1 MTRRLGRLLR
11 EPLLHFAMIGGLI
24 FLLFATVND
33 TRETPANVIV
43 ITAGRIDQLAA
54 SFSSVWKR
62 SPTPDE
68 IKALIKGEVR
78 EEVYYRDALALGLDK
93 NDAIVRRR
101 LKQKMEF
108 LTDTGAYLQKPAA
121 GELNAYLA
129 ANAKTY
135 RHGARLAF
143 EQIYLGKSPDPAS
156 IAQSLSA
163 LRSNAVPDPFTLGKR
178 TFLPT
183 QLRPSL
189 PNAVDSMF
197 GRGFFERLAK
207 LSPGVWSGPVTS
219 TYGAHLVRIVRSV
232 PARMPP
238 LDEVRDAVLRDW
250 KAAKAREIRERDY
263 AKRRKRYVVEIH
275 RPVVKK
281 TETQ

>member
-1 MTRRLGRLLR
+1 MTKLKRLLR

-24 FLLFATVND
+24 FVVFAAADD
-33 TRETPANVIV
+33 TREAPANVIV
-43 ITAGRIDQLAA
+43 ITAGRLDQLAA

-68 IKALIKGEVR
+68 IEALIKGEVR

-121 GELNAYLA
+121 GELKAYLA

-163 LRSNAVPDPFTLGKR
+163 LRSNSVPDPFTLGKR

-197 GRGFFERLAK
+197 GRGFFKRLAK
-207 LSPGVWSGPVTS
+207 LSPGAWSGPVTS

>member
-1 MTRRLGRLLR
+1 
-11 EPLLHFAMIGGLI
+11 
-24 FLLFATVND
+24 
-33 TRETPANVIV
+33 VIV
-43 ITAGRIDQLAA
+43 ITAGRLDQLAA

-68 IKALIKGEVR
+68 IEALIKGEVR

-121 GELNAYLA
+121 GELKAYLA

-163 LRSNAVPDPFTLGKR
+163 LRSNSVPDPFTLGKR

-197 GRGFFERLAK
+197 GRGFFKRLAK
-207 LSPGVWSGPVTS
+207 LSPGAWSGPVTS

>member
-24 FLLFATVND
+24 FLLFAAVND

-108 LTDTGAYLQKPAA
+108 LV
-121 GELNAYLA
+121 
-129 ANAKTY
+129 
-135 RHGARLAF
+135 RH
-143 EQIYLGKSPDPAS
+143 QHSWNI
-156 IAQSLSA
+156 
-163 LRSNAVPDPFTLGKR
+163 LRSLHN
-178 TFLPT
+178 
-183 QLRPSL
+183 
-189 PNAVDSMF
+189 
-197 GRGFFERLAK
+197 
-207 LSPGVWSGPVTS
+207 
-219 TYGAHLVRIVRSV
+219 
-232 PARMPP
+232 
-238 LDEVRDAVLRDW
+238 
-250 KAAKAREIRERDY
+250 
-263 AKRRKRYVVEIH
+263 
-275 RPVVKK
+275 
-281 TETQ
+281 

>member
-1 MTRRLGRLLR
+1 
-11 EPLLHFAMIGGLI
+11 MIGGLI
-24 FLLFATVND
+24 FLLFAAVND

-108 LTDTGAYLQKPAA
+108 LTDAGAYLQKPSA
-121 GELNAYLA
+121 GELEAYLT

-143 EQIYLGKSPDPAS
+143 EQIYLG
-156 IAQSLSA
+156 
-163 LRSNAVPDPFTLGKR
+163 
-178 TFLPT
+178 
-183 QLRPSL
+183 
-189 PNAVDSMF
+189 
-197 GRGFFERLAK
+197 E
-207 LSPGVWSGPVTS
+207 
-219 TYGAHLVRIVRSV
+219 
-232 PARMPP
+232 AR
-238 LDEVRDAVLRDW
+238 DTC
-250 KAAKAREIRERDY
+250 
-263 AKRRKRYVVEIH
+263 
-275 RPVVKK
+275 KK
-281 TETQ
+281 VS

>member
-1 MTRRLGRLLR
+1 
-11 EPLLHFAMIGGLI
+11 
-24 FLLFATVND
+24 
-33 TRETPANVIV
+33 
-43 ITAGRIDQLAA
+43 
-54 SFSSVWKR
+54 
-62 SPTPDE
+62 
-68 IKALIKGEVR
+68 
-78 EEVYYRDALALGLDK
+78 
-93 NDAIVRRR
+93 
-101 LKQKMEF
+101 
-108 LTDTGAYLQKPAA
+108 
-121 GELNAYLA
+121 
-129 ANAKTY
+129 
-135 RHGARLAF
+135 LAF

-163 LRSNAVPDPFTLGKR
+163 LRSKSVPDPFTLGKR

-207 LSPGVWSGPVTS
+207 LPPRVWSGPVRS
-219 TYGAHLVRIVRSV
+219 TYGAHLVRIVRNV
-232 PARMPP
+232 PARMPT

-250 KAAKAREIRERDY
+250 KAAKAQELRKRDY

-275 RPVVKK
+275 RPVVNK